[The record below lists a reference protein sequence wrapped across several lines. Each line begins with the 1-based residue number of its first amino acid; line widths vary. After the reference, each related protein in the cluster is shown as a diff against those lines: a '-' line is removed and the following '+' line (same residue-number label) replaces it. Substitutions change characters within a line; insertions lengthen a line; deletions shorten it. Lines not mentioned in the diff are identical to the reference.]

1 MSFDGDFE
9 SANVD
14 QVRQRNNTT
23 FDVWMRNDSNGVGSL
38 QWFYFRMKNTSE
50 FIETV
55 RINVVN
61 FTKGNSLFHSGMK
74 PSVWST
80 KSNRNL

>member
-1 MSFDGDFE
+1 
-9 SANVD
+9 
-14 QVRQRNNTT
+14 
-23 FDVWMRNDSNGVGSL
+23 MRNDCNGVGSL
-38 QWFYFRMKNTSE
+38 QWFYFRMKNTSD

-74 PSVWST
+74 PSIWST
-80 KSNRNL
+80 KANRNLQNGESGWD